1 MIERSWVQTPTKETI
16 FRHLSFGSK
25 PWSKKLVGNYP
36 GIVAY
41 AVILQKG
48 GWTLRTVAL

>member
-1 MIERSWVQTPTKETI
+1 MTEKSWVQTPTVETI
-16 FRHLSFGSK
+16 FHLPFIWIK
-25 PWSKKLVGNYP
+25 AWKQKLSGNQP

-48 GWTLRTVAL
+48 RWILRTVGL